1 MKEIYFLSGI
11 PRSGN
16 TLLSS
21 LINQNKEIT
30 VTANSIVCEALY
42 MLSTLKENLVFKNFP
57 DHQSLDNVFNNVFNN
72 YYKDWKSNYII
83 DRGPWGTPHNLMLL
97 KKIIKKP
104 KFIILYR
111 PILEVLASFIKIEK
125 SDNIEDQCNIYM
137 DINKGRNGIVDRYL
151 WSIENILKNEED
163 HIIIHYKDLVNN
175 SEKEIKKI
183 YEFLNIPFKKIQL
196 KNFNQF
202 YANNLTYDDSILKSE
217 LHKIRTDKVEQIQFN
232 IEEILPE
239 YIIKKYS
246 EMAKTIL

>member
-1 MKEIYFLSGI
+1 MKEIYFLSGM
-11 PRSGN
+11 PRAGN

-83 DRGPWGTPHNLMLL
+83 DRGPWGTPYNLMLL

-163 HIIIHYKDLVNN
+163 YIIIHYKDLVNN

-217 LHKIRTDKVEQIQFN
+217 LHKIRTDKVEQIQFSV
-232 IEEILPE
+232 EEILPKH
-239 YIIKKYS
+239 IIKKYS
-246 EMAKTIL
+246 GLDVL

>member
-1 MKEIYFLSGI
+1 MKEIFFLSGM
-11 PRSGN
+11 PRAGN

-72 YYKDWKSNYII
+72 YYKDWISKYII
-83 DRGPWGTPHNLMLL
+83 DRGPWGTPGNLELL

-111 PILEVLASFIKIEK
+111 PILEILASFIKIEK
-125 SDNIEDQCNIYM
+125 PINIEEQCNIYM
-137 DINKGRNGIVDRYL
+137 DIDKGRNGIIDRYL
-151 WSIENILKNEED
+151 WSIENILKNKED

-175 SEKEIKKI
+175 SEKEIEKI

-196 KNFNQF
+196 ENFNQF
-202 YANNLTYDDSILKSE
+202 YANNLTYNDSVLKSE

-232 IEEILPE
+232 VEEILPKHV
-239 YIIKKYS
+239 IKKYS
-246 EMAKTIL
+246 GLDIL

>member
-1 MKEIYFLSGI
+1 MKEIFFLSGM
-11 PRSGN
+11 PRAGN

-72 YYKDWKSNYII
+72 YYKDWISKYII
-83 DRGPWGTPHNLMLL
+83 DRGPWGTPGNLELL

-111 PILEVLASFIKIEK
+111 PILEILASFIKIEK
-125 SDNIEDQCNIYM
+125 PINIEEQCNIYM
-137 DINKGRNGIVDRYL
+137 DIDKGRNGIIDRYL
-151 WSIENILKNEED
+151 WSIENILKNKED

-175 SEKEIKKI
+175 SEKEIEKI

-196 KNFNQF
+196 ENFNQF
-202 YANNLTYDDSILKSE
+202 YANNLTYNDSVLKSE

-232 IEEILPE
+232 VEEILPKH
-239 YIIKKYS
+239 IIKKYS
-246 EMAKTIL
+246 GLDIL

>member
-1 MKEIYFLSGI
+1 MKEIYFLSGM
-11 PRSGN
+11 PRAGN

-42 MLSTLKENLVFKNFP
+42 ILSTLKENLVFKNFP

-72 YYKDWKSNYII
+72 YYKDWISKYII
-83 DRGPWGTPHNLMLL
+83 DRGPWGAPKNLELL

-111 PILEVLASFIKIEK
+111 PILEILASFIKIEK
-125 SDNIEDQCNIYM
+125 PVNIEEQCNIYM
-137 DINKGRNGIVDRYL
+137 DIDKGRNGIVDRYL
-151 WSIENILKNEED
+151 WSIENILKNKED

-175 SEKEIKKI
+175 SEKEIEKI

-196 KNFNQF
+196 ENFNQF
-202 YANNLTYDDSILKSE
+202 YANNLTYNDSVLKSE

-232 IEEILPE
+232 VEEILPKH
-239 YIIKKYS
+239 IIKKYS
-246 EMAKTIL
+246 GLDIL